1 MNLTP
6 QAKQELAHIVG
17 VQNILE
23 DELSLALYAYD
34 CSMSRARPDAV
45 VLVQSAEQIAP
56 IIQTLARYKIPF
68 VPRASAT
75 NHAGSCTALKGGVI
89 LNLTALNHILEINT
103 RVGYAIV
110 EPGVITADLQDTL
123 APLGYFYA
131 PDPASTR
138 ACTLGGNLAQNASGA
153 RCMKYGGT
161 VDHVLAAE
169 VVLADGT
176 QVSLSRQNGGPDLVG
191 LLAGSEG
198 TLGVFTKLTVQIL
211 PVAKYIQTFLVTFPS
226 LQASIQTVSDL
237 VSHGIIPRCV
247 EAMDQTTTKAV
258 EEFSK
263 AGYPVNA
270 QALLI
275 LELDGTPSQIKKQQ
289 NILTQICLAHNAC
302 QFISASTD
310 EEREKLWRG
319 RRSAYAAMARL
330 SPNVM
335 VGDGTVPRSKLPET
349 LARVQQILTANNLH
363 ASLLFHAGDGNF
375 HPHIL
380 FDGRNKLQ
388 TLNATRALNQI
399 LKTCV
404 DVQGTLSGEHGIG
417 VEKRALMAY
426 QYEADTLAVLQQIK
440 RALDPNNLANPLKI
454 LPYRFAEKARPQA
467 PIPEEI
473 KTLQEQ
479 VRTWNTQQKTFVIVG
494 KNTQLKAT
502 LQPLLSSATLT
513 KILEIDT
520 ANYTVT
526 AQAGVELTTLLRT
539 LKKAGVYSIL
549 PAQKGTLGGV
559 FCSGILPQFYA
570 HVTGIEVLLK
580 DGSYVR
586 YGGKLTKNAAGY
598 PLTRLWA
605 GSQGTLGLVTQLT
618 FKVFA
623 NAQKTPK
630 LKSFK
635 LAPGNEI
642 WARLICAFE
651 EKYAKRA

>member
-1 MNLTP
+1 MKLTP
-6 QAKQELAHIVG
+6 HIKQELARIVG
-17 VQNILE
+17 AENILD

-34 CSMSRARPDAV
+34 CSLSRTRPDGV
-45 VLVQSAEQIAP
+45 ILVQQAAQIAP
-56 IIQTLARYKIPF
+56 VIKILARHKIPF

-75 NHAGSCTALKGGVI
+75 NHAGSCVALKGGII

-103 RVGYAIV
+103 REGYAVV
-110 EPGVITADLQDTL
+110 EPGVITADLQDSL

-138 ACTLGGNLAQNASGA
+138 ACTIGGNLAQNASGA

-161 VDHVLAAE
+161 LDHILAVE

-176 QVSLSRQNGGPDLVG
+176 QVSLSRTNGGPDLIG

-198 TLGVFTKLTVQIL
+198 TLGVFTKITVQIL
-211 PVAKYIQTFLVTFPS
+211 PVAKHIQTFLVTFPS
-226 LQASIQTVSDL
+226 LQASVQTVSDL
-237 VSHGIIPRCV
+237 VAHGIIPRCV
-247 EAMDQTTTKAV
+247 EAMDKTTTKAV
-258 EEFSK
+258 EEFAQ

-275 LELDGTPSQIKKQQ
+275 LELDGTPAQIKKQQ
-289 NILTQICLAHNAC
+289 SVLTQICLAHNAQ
-302 QFISASTD
+302 QFISADTN

-335 VGDGTVPRSKLPET
+335 VGDGTVPRSQLPQT
-349 LARVQQILTANNLH
+349 LARVQQILTENNLR

-404 DVQGTLSGEHGIG
+404 DAQGTLSGEHGIG

-426 QYEADTLAVLQQIK
+426 QYDKETLRVLAQIK
-440 RALDPNNLANPLKI
+440 CALDPQNVANPLKI
-454 LPYRFAEKARPQA
+454 IPCRFDEKARPQQSL
-467 PIPEEI
+467 PTEI
-473 KTLQEQ
+473 QALQTQ
-479 VRTWNTQQKTFVIVG
+479 LRAWNETQTPFVIAG
-494 KNTQLKAT
+494 KNTRLKTAT
-502 LQPLLSSATLT
+502 GPLLSSAFLN
-513 KILEIDT
+513 KIIEIDT

-526 AQAGVELTTLLRT
+526 AQTGVELTALARA
-539 LKKAGVYSIL
+539 LKKAGMHSIL
-549 PAQKGTLGGV
+549 PSQKGTLGGL
-559 FCSGILPQFYA
+559 FCSGILPSFYA

-623 NAQKTPK
+623 STQKAPKPGVFTP
-630 LKSFK
+630 
-635 LAPGNEI
+635 APGNEI
-642 WARLICAFE
+642 WARLICALGG
-651 EKYAKRA
+651 YHAPRA